1 MISEKSV
8 NFREKLFFLKILWYN
23 CIILLIWEGDW
34 MLSGKEKEVRGK
46 KNMKKR
52 WIIGLLC
59 LCLAG
64 AVTGC
69 KEKSS
74 KPGNSD
80 TEQEISRNVELGTYK
95 GVEVTMQ
102 STEVTEEEVQTQLEA
117 FVTGVKLEVTD
128 HTDVRDGD
136 MVNMNYSGKVDGE
149 VFQGGTDDTEK
160 GTDLVIGS
168 GKFIP
173 GFEAQLVG
181 HQVGETFDI
190 NVVFPNDYRQ
200 EGTNGSEL
208 NGKEAV
214 FTVTINSLKRYATM
228 EDLNDQFIAEH
239 SGNYGSIE
247 EWKTAKTEEIKKTKE
262 QQADN
267 QFKLDAMKAVINN
280 AEFKDDLTK
289 DIEALETNMKNYYQA
304 AASQYGIDF
313 ATFLAIFLGMTEE
326 QFNKE
331 VAESAEISIKQ
342 QIVGMKIIEAENL
355 ELTDEEY
362 TTGLAEL
369 AAGVGAD
376 SPEAYETE
384 NGKDIV
390 RQQLL
395 LNKAYQLIFDN
406 VVKK

>member
-1 MISEKSV
+1 
-8 NFREKLFFLKILWYN
+8 
-23 CIILLIWEGDW
+23 

-80 TEQEISRNVELGTYK
+80 TEQEISSNVELGTYK

-149 VFQGGTDDTEK
+149 VFQGGTDEDK
-160 GTDLVIGS
+160 DLVIGS
-168 GKFIP
+168 GEFIP

-342 QIVGMKIIEAENL
+342 QIVGMKIIEVENL

-390 RQQLL
+390 KQQLL